1 MATAPNYKN
10 IPHSHRLPVSHRDVQ
25 RTFTKLSRQSLI
37 SLAQQWLSKKNRDF
51 CRPFL
56 LGDRNEAEDEE
67 ADDLNEE
74 LYEPAQS
81 YEELLETYKE
91 LAARKGGRREVLD
104 RILEGDWR
112 SGVSMYMLATA
123 EIQYLLD
130 HPNSLRWTA
139 RRLTRIPNARS
150 AVTDMEV
157 TNDSDHLPRFQAQ
170 TFMSNLAREL
180 TPLMKA
186 HYLITRIKTS
196 PMTILRVYI
205 HDSPYSNESSLA
217 LDSNSTDSAKAVF
230 FVWPNGS
237 PFVYSSLATHTG
249 QVVGD
254 DGRHLRDIVQQAIP
268 KAFSRPSARYQLTS
282 TNFTTKSLDALLT
295 YRGPGKSNGAT
306 GGWSIFQD
314 HSFSQNAL
322 DFITAQKSD
331 DHHKDGKGKNVANT
345 SAKVGPGRPK
355 RALDST
361 ETSESKRRREVAQG
375 RFGTSAQPDDGQ
387 GLERIEVRIDDPFP
401 ASRGNVANADGGTS
415 RNSAQPSNRG
425 RRGRP
430 SILDRTAEE
439 TEQLQNEEGWVPN
452 VRIAF
457 TGTHVFAGI
466 RQLVE
471 EGIVDG
477 EKMPGIRPYSSYNTT
492 LLIINVEI
500 MASDSSATAS
510 NWESSPTATP
520 EFVPPP
526 NQPSFFF
533 FMAIELFVFA
543 WLTDLDKLLTICIAF
558 IFDEY
563 KRQRIPPHINRI
575 QQMCAHEWQ
584 YGQPNELFVDLHIKF
599 CGRTV
604 FLGEIKFKM
613 HEGPQKFLF
622 LLFKHYSFRNH
633 R

>member
-1 MATAPNYKN
+1 MATAPDYRN
-10 IPHSHRLPVSHRDVQ
+10 ISHSHRLPVAHRDVQ
-25 RTFTKLSRQSLI
+25 RTFTKLSRPSLI

-56 LGDRNEAEDEE
+56 LGDRAETEDDEEDE
-67 ADDLNEE
+67 LNEQ

-81 YEELLETYKE
+81 FEELLEVYRE

-170 TFMSNLAREL
+170 TFMANLAREL

-205 HDSPYSNESSLA
+205 HDSPYSNEASLA
-217 LDSNSTDSAKAVF
+217 LDSHNVDSAKAVF

-268 KAFSRPSARYQLTS
+268 KAFSRPSARYQLAS
-282 TNFTTKSLDALLT
+282 TNFTSKSLDALLT

-322 DFITAQKSD
+322 DFITTQKTD
-331 DHHKDGKGKNVANT
+331 DHGKEGKGKMANNPP
-345 SAKVGPGRPK
+345 AKSGLGRPK
-355 RALDST
+355 RSLDT
-361 ETSESKRRREVAQG
+361 TNTPESKRRREIAQG

-387 GLERIEVRIDDPFP
+387 GLERFEVRIDDPFP
-401 ASRGNVANADGGTS
+401 AKTIESNDSLSR
-415 RNSAQPSNRG
+415 PSENPATRG

-430 SILDRTAEE
+430 SLLDRTPEE
-439 TEQLQNEEGWVPN
+439 VERLQNADGWVPN
-452 VRIAF
+452 VRVAF
-457 TGTHVFAGI
+457 TGTHVFAGV

-471 EGIVDG
+471 EGIIDG
-477 EKMPGIRPYSSYNTT
+477 EKMPGWMTGEAAVTIGAVREGRIR
-492 LLIINVEI
+492 
-500 MASDSSATAS
+500 AKDG
-510 NWESSPTATP
+510 
-520 EFVPPP
+520 
-526 NQPSFFF
+526 
-533 FMAIELFVFA
+533 
-543 WLTDLDKLLTICIAF
+543 
-558 IFDEY
+558 
-563 KRQRIPPHINRI
+563 I
-575 QQMCAHEWQ
+575 Q
-584 YGQPNELFVDLHIKF
+584 G
-599 CGRTV
+599 T
-604 FLGEIKFKM
+604 
-613 HEGPQKFLF
+613 
-622 LLFKHYSFRNH
+622 
-633 R
+633 

>member
-1 MATAPNYKN
+1 MSIAPDYKN
-10 IPHSHRLPVSHRDVQ
+10 IPHSHRLPVTHRDVQ
-25 RTFTKLSRQSLI
+25 RTFTKLSRQSLL

-51 CRPFL
+51 CKPFL
-56 LGDRNEAEDEE
+56 FSDRNEAEEE
-67 ADDLNEE
+67 DNDDINEE

-112 SGVSMYMLATA
+112 SGISMYMLATA

-150 AVTDMEV
+150 AITDMEV

-205 HDSPYSNESSLA
+205 HDSPYSNEGSLA
-217 LDSNSTDSAKAVF
+217 LDSNSADSAKAVF
-230 FVWPNGS
+230 FIWPNGS
-237 PFVYSSLATHTG
+237 PFVYSSLATLTG

-282 TNFTTKSLDALLT
+282 TNFTTKSLEALLT

-322 DFITAQKSD
+322 DFISTHKSD
-331 DHHKDGKGKNVANT
+331 EHHKAGSEKSVANT
-345 SAKVGPGRPK
+345 STKVGPGRPK

-361 ETSESKRRREVAQG
+361 ETPGSKRRKEIAKG
-375 RFGTSAQPDDGQ
+375 RFGASAQPDDGQ
-387 GLERIEVRIDDPFP
+387 GLERVEVRIDDPFP
-401 ASRGNVANADGGTS
+401 PTQSKTTETDADMSHSSAPSSRA
-415 RNSAQPSNRG
+415 
-425 RRGRP
+425 RRGRA
-430 SILDRTAEE
+430 SLLDRTAEE
-439 TEQLQNEEGWVPN
+439 TEQLEHDEGWVPN

-477 EKMPGIRPYSSYNTT
+477 EKMPGWMTGEGGVTIGAVREGRIR
-492 LLIINVEI
+492 
-500 MASDSSATAS
+500 AKDG
-510 NWESSPTATP
+510 
-520 EFVPPP
+520 VPG
-526 NQPSFFF
+526 
-533 FMAIELFVFA
+533 
-543 WLTDLDKLLTICIAF
+543 T
-558 IFDEY
+558 
-563 KRQRIPPHINRI
+563 
-575 QQMCAHEWQ
+575 
-584 YGQPNELFVDLHIKF
+584 
-599 CGRTV
+599 
-604 FLGEIKFKM
+604 
-613 HEGPQKFLF
+613 
-622 LLFKHYSFRNH
+622 
-633 R
+633 

>member
-1 MATAPNYKN
+1 MATAPDYKN
-10 IPHSHRLPVSHRDVQ
+10 IPHSHRLPITHREVQ
-25 RTFTKLSRQSLI
+25 RTFTKLSRQSLV

-51 CRPFL
+51 CRPYL
-56 LGDRNEAEDEE
+56 LSDRNEA
-67 ADDLNEE
+67 DDDDDDE

-81 YEELLETYKE
+81 YEELQETYRE

-112 SGVSMYMLATA
+112 AGISMYQLATA

-130 HPNSLRWTA
+130 HPNALRWTA
-139 RRLTRIPNARS
+139 KRLTKIANARS

-205 HDSPYSNESSLA
+205 HDSPYSTEGSLA
-217 LDSNSTDSAKAVF
+217 ADTSSTDSAKAVF

-237 PFVYSSLATHTG
+237 PFVYSSLATLTG

-295 YRGPGKSNGAT
+295 YRGPGKSNAAT

-322 DFITAQKSD
+322 DFITTQRG
-331 DHHKDGKGKNVANT
+331 DGQEKNGADKGAMNGA
-345 SAKVGPGRPK
+345 AKAGPGRPK
-355 RALDST
+355 RAAESSDSPQA
-361 ETSESKRRREVAQG
+361 KRRKEVAAG

-387 GLERIEVRIDDPFP
+387 GLERVEVRIDDPFP
-401 ASRGNVANADGGTS
+401 LELTPQDGDTS
-415 RNSAQPSNRG
+415 ITEDQTNNRSK
-425 RRGRP
+425 RGRP
-430 SILDRTAEE
+430 SLLDRTP
-439 TEQLQNEEGWVPN
+439 QDLQDIQSEEGWVPN
-452 VRIAF
+452 VRVSF
-457 TGTHVFAGI
+457 QGTHVFAGI

-471 EGIVDG
+471 EGVVDG
-477 EKMPGIRPYSSYNTT
+477 ETMPGWMTGEAGVTIGAVREGRIR
-492 LLIINVEI
+492 VREG
-500 MASDSSATAS
+500 
-510 NWESSPTATP
+510 
-520 EFVPPP
+520 VPG
-526 NQPSFFF
+526 
-533 FMAIELFVFA
+533 I
-543 WLTDLDKLLTICIAF
+543 
-558 IFDEY
+558 
-563 KRQRIPPHINRI
+563 
-575 QQMCAHEWQ
+575 
-584 YGQPNELFVDLHIKF
+584 
-599 CGRTV
+599 
-604 FLGEIKFKM
+604 
-613 HEGPQKFLF
+613 
-622 LLFKHYSFRNH
+622 
-633 R
+633 

>member
-1 MATAPNYKN
+1 MATAPDYQN
-10 IPHSHRLPVSHRDVQ
+10 IPHSHRLPVAHRDVQ
-25 RTFTKLSRQSLI
+25 RTFTKLSRQSLV

-56 LGDRNEAEDEE
+56 LGDRDDAEHG
-67 ADDLNEE
+67 ADDDLHEE

-81 YEELLETYKE
+81 CEELLETYKE

-112 SGVSMYMLATA
+112 AGVSMYMLATA
-123 EIQYLLD
+123 EMQYLLD

-139 RRLTRIPNARS
+139 RRLTRIPNPRS
-150 AVTDMEV
+150 PVTDMEV

-170 TFMSNLAREL
+170 TFMANLAREL

-196 PMTILRVYI
+196 PMTVLRVYI
-205 HDSPYSNESSLA
+205 HDSPYSHESSLA
-217 LDSNSTDSAKAVF
+217 LDANSTDSAKAVF

-237 PFVYSSLATHTG
+237 PFVYSSLATHTS

-322 DFITAQKSD
+322 DFITTQKND
-331 DHHKDGKGKNVANT
+331 EHKDSRGKSVANT
-345 SAKVGPGRPK
+345 SARVGPGRPK

-361 ETSESKRRREVAQG
+361 ETPESKRRKEVAQG
-375 RFGTSAQPDDGQ
+375 RFGTSAQPDDGH
-387 GLERIEVRIDDPFP
+387 GLERFEVRIDDPFP
-401 ASRGNVANADGGTS
+401 TTQAPHPPPASEPL
-415 RNSAQPSNRG
+415 QPSTRP
-425 RRGRP
+425 RKGRP
-430 SILDRTAEE
+430 SLLDRTAEE
-439 TEQLQNEEGWVPN
+439 TSLLQASPGWTPN

-457 TGTHVFAGI
+457 TGPHVFAGI

-471 EGIVDG
+471 DGIVDG
-477 EKMPGIRPYSSYNTT
+477 ERMPGWMTGEAAVTIGAVREGRIRAKEN
-492 LLIINVEI
+492 
-500 MASDSSATAS
+500 
-510 NWESSPTATP
+510 
-520 EFVPPP
+520 
-526 NQPSFFF
+526 
-533 FMAIELFVFA
+533 
-543 WLTDLDKLLTICIAF
+543 
-558 IFDEY
+558 
-563 KRQRIPPHINRI
+563 
-575 QQMCAHEWQ
+575 
-584 YGQPNELFVDLHIKF
+584 G
-599 CGRTV
+599 
-604 FLGEIKFKM
+604 LGI
-613 HEGPQKFLF
+613 
-622 LLFKHYSFRNH
+622 
-633 R
+633 

>member
-1 MATAPNYKN
+1 MASAPDYKN
-10 IPHSHRLPVSHRDVQ
+10 IPHSHRLPVTHRDVQ
-25 RTFTKLSRQSLI
+25 RTFTKLSRPSLI

-51 CRPFL
+51 CKPFL
-56 LGDRNEAEDEE
+56 LGDRNDAADEE
-67 ADDLNEE
+67 DDDLNEE

-81 YEELLETYKE
+81 YEELLEIYKE
-91 LAARKGGRREVLD
+91 LAARKGGRREVLE

-112 SGVSMYMLATA
+112 SGISMYQLATA

-139 RRLTRIPNARS
+139 RRLTRIANARS

-205 HDSPYSNESSLA
+205 HDSPYSSESSLA
-217 LDSNSTDSAKAVF
+217 VDSTTTDSAKAVF

-295 YRGPGKSNGAT
+295 YRGSGKSNGAT

-322 DFITAQKSD
+322 DFITTQKSD
-331 DHHKDGKGKNVANT
+331 DQSKTSGGKNLTNT
-345 SAKVGPGRPK
+345 LAKVGPGRPK

-361 ETSESKRRREVAQG
+361 ESPESKRRKEVAQG

-401 ASRGNVANADGGTS
+401 STQGNNVELDGETS
-415 RNSAQPSNRG
+415 RLSAQPSNRG

-430 SILDRTAEE
+430 SILERTAEE

-452 VRIAF
+452 VRVAF

-471 EGIVDG
+471 EGIIDG
-477 EKMPGIRPYSSYNTT
+477 EKMPGWMTGEAGVTIGAVRGGRIR
-492 LLIINVEI
+492 
-500 MASDSSATAS
+500 AKDG
-510 NWESSPTATP
+510 
-520 EFVPPP
+520 
-526 NQPSFFF
+526 
-533 FMAIELFVFA
+533 
-543 WLTDLDKLLTICIAF
+543 
-558 IFDEY
+558 
-563 KRQRIPPHINRI
+563 IP
-575 QQMCAHEWQ
+575 
-584 YGQPNELFVDLHIKF
+584 GV
-599 CGRTV
+599 
-604 FLGEIKFKM
+604 
-613 HEGPQKFLF
+613 
-622 LLFKHYSFRNH
+622 
-633 R
+633 